1 MIGVSL
7 IFIIFGVLS
16 AYVASEKGL
25 NVVLWFVIGVLLGP
39 FGMFAAWRFGTKAE
53 KRRDESSKE
62 KPEDSLEFQTLIK
75 QLQQDYHVENS
86 TSASQVEHDF
96 NPDKLTKKCPECGGR
111 IKLKAMVCNYCKTS
125 FDLAQVQNHI
135 RAAYAQFKQQV

>member
-1 MIGVSL
+1 MVGVSL

-53 KRRDESSKE
+53 KRKNEPSRES
-62 KPEDSLEFQTLIK
+62 PEASPEFQTLIK
-75 QLQQDYHVENS
+75 QLQHEYHVENS
-86 TSASQVEHDF
+86 NQSPQPKRNF
-96 NPDKLTKKCPECGGR
+96 NPDKLTKKCPKCGGR

-125 FDLAQVQNHI
+125 FDLTRVQNQI
-135 RAAYAQFKQQV
+135 RAAYAEFKQQT